1 MRIQRQTGTFWGLP
15 KGHVAPG
22 ESLLQTAVRE
32 VQEETGLSPSEVTP
46 LCYLGR
52 ISYEFKTHEQGR
64 HILNRKVVHFF
75 LLTVAAVRERLAPA
89 SRREGILRLEWF
101 PLPEAIQKVSFA
113 DYARMLSL
121 AQVALNGGGL
131 GGKPA

>member
-46 LCYLGR
+46 LCYLGS

-75 LLTVAAVRERLAPA
+75 LLTVAAVPERLAPA